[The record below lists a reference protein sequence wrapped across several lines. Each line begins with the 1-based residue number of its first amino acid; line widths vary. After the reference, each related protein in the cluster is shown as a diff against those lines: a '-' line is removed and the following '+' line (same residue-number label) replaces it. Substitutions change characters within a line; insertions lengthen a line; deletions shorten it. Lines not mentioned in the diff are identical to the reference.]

1 MTFFGRIYLLN
12 NMRRTFLCSLLV
24 LLATSA
30 FAISPERTY
39 KYTPSDYGL
48 KYEQST
54 VQTDD
59 GYGISVWH
67 IPTRRAR
74 ASVVVAYPDA
84 RNMAY
89 WLSLAY
95 YLNYLHYEVWLFDWR
110 GFGESSD
117 FETKK
122 EMLFYDEYVS
132 DLSSVL
138 NIVESKNRKPI
149 VLMGYSMGTIIINEY
164 LNRVN
169 DIRIKAAIYDGFVG
183 DPYSYVSRLK
193 AQGKNVI
200 LPEHYEYPGAYTGIP
215 SLYISAT
222 QDKFC
227 SKEEIPQE
235 ATEIKEFDCDH
246 IMGLSSFKEEYISLL
261 GSFLKNNL

>member
-1 MTFFGRIYLLN
+1 
-12 NMRRTFLCSLLV
+12 MRRIFLCLMFV

-39 KYTPSDYGL
+39 KYTPADYGL
-48 KYEQST
+48 KYERST

-59 GYGISVWH
+59 GYGISIWH

-84 RNMAY
+84 GNMAY
-89 WLSLAY
+89 WLSLAF
-95 YLNYLHYEVWLFDWR
+95 YLNYLHYDVWLFDWR

-117 FETKK
+117 FETKR

-138 NIVESKNRKPI
+138 NIVECKNRKPI

-164 LNRVN
+164 LNRVK
-169 DIRIKAAIYDGFVG
+169 DMRIEAAVYDGFVG

-193 AQGKNVI
+193 AQGKDVI

-227 SKEEIPQE
+227 TKKEIPQE
-235 ATEIKEFDCDH
+235 ATAIKEFDCGH
-246 IMGLSSFKEEYISLL
+246 INGLSSFKEEYISTLD
-261 GSFLKNNL
+261 SFLKNNL

>member
-1 MTFFGRIYLLN
+1 MTIFGRIYLLN

-30 FAISPERTY
+30 FAISPERAY

-74 ASVVVAYPDA
+74 ASVVVSYPDA
-84 RNMAY
+84 GNMAY
-89 WLSLAY
+89 WLSLAF
-95 YLNYLHYEVWLFDWR
+95 YLNYLHYDVWLFDWR
-110 GFGESSD
+110 GFGESFD
-117 FETKK
+117 FEMKR

-132 DLSSVL
+132 DLSSVVKT
-138 NIVESKNRKPI
+138 VELKNRKPI

-193 AQGKNVI
+193 AQGKDVI
-200 LPEHYEYPGAYTGIP
+200 LPEHYEYPGAFIGIP

-235 ATEIKEFDCDH
+235 ATEIKEFDCGH